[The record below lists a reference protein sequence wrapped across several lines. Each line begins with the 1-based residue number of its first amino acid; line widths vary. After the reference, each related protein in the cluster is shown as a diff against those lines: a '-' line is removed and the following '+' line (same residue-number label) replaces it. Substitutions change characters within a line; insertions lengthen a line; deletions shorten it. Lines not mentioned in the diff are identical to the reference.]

1 MTTLTLQSLKLK
13 TFLILFLLTSI
24 SFVSQ
29 AFNNKTYGLKA
40 LESKMVSK
48 SELPP
53 ISHYIIS
60 GSVGAG
66 AVVSSDIVNTGAVL
80 PATLEFLLQMK
91 RTRYGIGVTNELYLT
106 PKNLGLLILG
116 NSSNTTKYY
125 FVMEQTIFKN
135 SPFNLGWSGQIG
147 GFLVG
152 KERENQTS
160 NAKGSWFVNLGVLV
174 EIGHP
179 RFFLFVRPA
188 LEYKSYSNWWH
199 KEILAT
205 ACVGLRWKIR
215 YNEQTSTKK

>member
-1 MTTLTLQSLKLK
+1 MKTFTFVPIKLK
-13 TFLILFLLTSI
+13 IFLVLFIVFSV
-24 SFVSQ
+24 SFVSH
-29 AFNNKTYGLKA
+29 AFNSKKYGLKA
-40 LESKMVSK
+40 LESKIASK

-53 ISHYIIS
+53 ISYYIIS

-80 PATLEFLLQMK
+80 PASLEFLLQMK
-91 RTRYGIGVTNELYLT
+91 RTRYGFGVTNELYLT
-106 PKNLGLLILG
+106 PKNLALLVIG

-125 FVMEQTIFKN
+125 FVMEQTIFKH

-160 NAKGSWFVNLGVLV
+160 TAKGSWFLNLGVLV

-188 LEYKSYSNWWH
+188 IEYKSYSNWWH

-205 ACVGLRWKIR
+205 ACVGLRWKIK
-215 YNEQTSTKK
+215 YNEQSTKK